1 MIAHLQCGCGP
12 SNTPCGCCEGVE
24 VLTPFPVANRPGLG
38 ALAYRVGDHAAF
50 FETMVARLSTM
61 KVEHDGEEL
70 SPLRELTTRE
80 PDDPSIALLD
90 GWAMVADVLTFYQER
105 IANEG
110 YLRTATER
118 RSIIEL
124 ARLVGYRLRP
134 GVAASVWLALTI
146 EKDEK
151 VTIKPY
157 EVRAQSVPGPGELPQ
172 SFENIEKIEARGRWN
187 KLGPRLTQPQDGTAL
202 VKKAR
207 DRRGASLYLKGIATG
222 LNPNDPLLVTVANQP
237 TLFRVVEVNADTAND
252 RSEVAI
258 EPWIISGATAIAIT
272 KDNLRDLVAS
282 FSEPGVATPHLEAL
296 NAEIAAGKSEAELAD
311 FLERETLPSLERVIA
326 RRNISNLFRD
336 RVRTLSEDL
345 NGAPESLRQT
355 AATTKS
361 GPRKFSGT
369 FGGTA
374 FGDTQF
380 TPTTEDKESEN
391 KTMRALVNGLTKAE
405 SVPPRNALRLGRDA
419 VTTFSAHSD
428 LGIQA
433 IGAFEPT
440 LLYSLPIALANT
452 SVTAPALP
460 EVYAFRVKASPFGH
474 NAQQQSKVTTDEK
487 TSPPNDNPP
496 TVERTS
502 TVDYTEWPAI
512 KVHETEDFDKPSDAT
527 ATDTTELCKTIYLD
541 GSFDKIQYR
550 SWVVVDTAAISNP
563 DDLSELK
570 LVSTPLLI
578 ARAAKPAAVLSRAAY
593 SLSGKATRV
602 ELASSSGVGDAP
614 WLRFPSKG
622 TKPNGFQVI
631 RRTVVYAQAELLPL
645 AEAPI
650 QEDIC
655 TKGADWAENTQY
667 EIGALAAFQG
677 ITYRCIQSHQSKT
690 GSEPPNA
697 PAFWERAGW
706 IVLDGVYSEL
716 KSGRWVVVEG
726 ERSDVL
732 DGFGDP
738 VSGVKGTELAM
749 LAEVVHDTDPQIP
762 GDTPHTRIKFAA
774 NLEYCY
780 LRDEVTIYANVVKA
794 THGESRRETLGSGDG
809 SKSLQQFALKQPPLT
824 YVSAPTPSGVE
835 STLKMF
841 VNDVEWH
848 EAESIFGLSSTERRF
863 VTTRNDAEVT
873 TAIFGNGKQGARLP
887 TGTENIRAQYRQSI
901 GKGGNV
907 AAGKIT
913 LLASRPLNVKEVN
926 NPQRASGGADAET
939 RDQARKNAPVAVLAL
954 DRLVSTSDYADFA
967 RTFGGVGKAYS
978 IRLSDGIRELVHVTI
993 AGFGDAPVDEG
1004 SDLLRN
1010 LRRALTDFGDPALP
1024 VAVAVRELLLL
1035 VVSAKVRLLPDY
1047 VWEKVAPKIRTK
1059 MLDTF
1064 SFEARELG
1072 QDVFLSEVISAMQ
1085 SVPGVSYVDVDAL
1098 GGIAERNADGTLRT
1112 PNELIDAAQA
1122 IAQQVEPSRRVRVNL
1137 PEIPKVSANSIRPAQ
1152 IAYLVPEIPDT
1163 LILNLI
1169 E

>member
-1 MIAHLQCGCGP
+1 MSTHLQCGCGP
-12 SNTPCGCCEGVE
+12 GNTPCGCCEGVE
-24 VLTPFPVANRPGLG
+24 VLTPIPVANRPGLG

-61 KVEHDGEEL
+61 KVEHDGKEL
-70 SPLRELTTRE
+70 NPLSKLTTRE
-80 PDDPSIALLD
+80 RDDPSIALLD

-124 ARLVGYRLRP
+124 ARLVGYRMRP

-146 EKDEK
+146 DKDEK
-151 VTIKPY
+151 VTIEPY

-187 KLGPRLTQPQDGTAL
+187 KLGPRLTQPQD
-202 VKKAR
+202 AR
-207 DRRGASLYLKGIATG
+207 SLIKQARESGAASLYLKGINTG
-222 LNPNDPLLVTVANQP
+222 LNANDPLLVAVANKP
-237 TLFRVVEVNADTAND
+237 TLFRVIEVNADTAAD
-252 RSEVAI
+252 RTEVEI
-258 EPWIISGATAIAIT
+258 QPWITSAKPTVTVTPA
-272 KDNLRDLVAS
+272 NLSVMVAA
-282 FSEPGVATPHLEAL
+282 FSEPGVASSHLEAL

-311 FLERETLPSLERVIA
+311 FLERETLPAIERVIA

-336 RVRTLSEDL
+336 RLRVLSENLD
-345 NGAPESLRQT
+345 GAASSLRESAAINT
-355 AATTKS
+355 GPPKLSRPELATGAATPEPQVKD
-361 GPRKFSGT
+361 
-369 FGGTA
+369 A
-374 FGDTQF
+374 
-380 TPTTEDKESEN
+380 EN
-391 KTMRALVNGLTKAE
+391 KTMRAVVDGLTKPE
-405 SVPPRNALRLGRDA
+405 SIPPRNTLRLGRDA
-419 VTTFSAHSD
+419 ATAFSTHSD

-433 IGAFEPT
+433 IGAFKPA
-440 LLYSLPIALANT
+440 LLYSLPIALGGT

-474 NAQQQSKVTTDEK
+474 NAPQRSTVTTDNG
-487 TSPPNDNPP
+487 TSKVDFA
-496 TVERTS
+496 EWTS
-502 TVDYTEWPAI
+502 SD
-512 KVHETEDFDKPSDAT
+512 VHKTEDFKPSNAS
-527 ATDTTELCKTIYLD
+527 TENTPDLCKMIYLD
-541 GSFDKIQYR
+541 GSFDKIQSQ
-550 SWVVVDTAAISNP
+550 SWVVVDTVAIDS
-563 DDLSELK
+563 DDLRELR
-570 LVSTPLLI
+570 LVTSPLLI
-578 ARAAKPAAVLSRAAY
+578 ARSAKPGAVLSRGAY

-602 ELASSSGVGDAP
+602 ELAASSGVGDAP
-614 WLRFPSKG
+614 WLQFTNNDPKD
-622 TKPNGFQVI
+622 NEFQVI
-631 RRTVVYAQAELLPL
+631 RRTVVYAQAELLPNT
-645 AEAPI
+645 EAPI
-650 QEDIC
+650 EEDIC
-655 TKGADWAENTQY
+655 TTEENQ
-667 EIGALAAFQG
+667 
-677 ITYRCIQSHQSKT
+677 
-690 GSEPPNA
+690 
-697 PAFWERAGW
+697 GW

-726 ERSDVL
+726 ERADVL

-738 VSGVKGTELAM
+738 VSGIKGTELAM
-749 LAEVVHDTDPQIP
+749 LAEVVHDTDPNIP
-762 GDTPHTRIKFAA
+762 GDTPHTRIRFSAS
-774 NLEYCY
+774 LEYCY

-794 THGESRRETLGSGDG
+794 THGETRKETLGSGDG
-809 SKSLQQFALKQPPLT
+809 SKPLQQFALKQPPLT
-824 YVSAPTPSGVE
+824 YVSAPTASGVD

-863 VTTRNDAEVT
+863 VTTRSDAEVT

-887 TGTENIRAQYRQSI
+887 TGTENIRAQYRQGI

-913 LLASRPLNVKEVN
+913 LLASRPLHVKEVN

-978 IRLSDGIRELVHVTI
+978 IRLSNGIRELVHVTI
-993 AGFGDAPVDEG
+993 AGFADAPIDEG

-1035 VVSAKVRLLPDY
+1035 VVSAKVSLLPDY

-1072 QDVFLSEVISAMQ
+1072 QDIFLSEVISAMQ

-1112 PNELIDAAQA
+1112 PNELIDAAQV
-1122 IAQQVEPSRRVRVNL
+1122 IAQQVAPDQRVRVNL
-1137 PEIPKVSANSIRPAQ
+1137 PEIPKVSTNSIRPAQ
-1152 IAYLVPEIPDT
+1152 IAYLVPEITDT